1 MIIINT
7 TFYVHESIDSLF
19 HQWLNHEY
27 IPSAMKA
34 GLSEPSVARLLMEP
48 QEGMSGYAVQF
59 VSGSVESAQTWHD
72 NEAASLRGLLSGKH
86 GERILFFTTYM
97 ERLHP

>member
-1 MIIINT
+1 MIILNT
-7 TFYVHESIDSLF
+7 TFYVHESIDRLF
-19 HQWLNHEY
+19 HQWLQQEY
-27 IPSAMKA
+27 LPSAMKA
-34 GLSEPSVARLLMEP
+34 GLGEPSVARLLMEP

-59 VSGSVESAQTWHD
+59 VSESIESAQTWHD
-72 NEAASLRGLLSGKH
+72 NEAASLRGLLSEKH

>member
-1 MIIINT
+1 MIILNT